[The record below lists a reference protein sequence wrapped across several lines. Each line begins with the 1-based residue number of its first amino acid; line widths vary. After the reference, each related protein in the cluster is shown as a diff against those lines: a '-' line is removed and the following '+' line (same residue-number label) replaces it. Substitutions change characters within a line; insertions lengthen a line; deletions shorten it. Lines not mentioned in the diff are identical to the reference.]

1 MILVLSLDKYEQGTD
16 PVIDWL
22 IYKKANFVKLTI
34 QDLIS
39 TNNDFK
45 IDVNFG
51 RIYVKGIDLT
61 DEIKVIWYR
70 RFEDDLMVRFP
81 NGKHSEQVLFELKN
95 EVEVVTDY
103 LKRILTDKIWMP
115 HEDGIKLDKP
125 EISFL
130 AEKFNLKTPKS
141 IITNNKFDVINFQNE
156 INSDLIIKPIRHSGY
171 FIDANHTYCIYT
183 QKINQKMVNELPENF
198 VLTLFQECV
207 DSELEI
213 RVFYLDG
220 EFYSSA
226 IIITDKDSDVVDVK
240 LNFNTDSINWIPYQ
254 LPKEFEVQLDSFMK
268 SINLNTGS
276 LDILKTKNNEY
287 IMLEINPVGQYNA
300 PAYRNNFYLEEKI
313 ADWLINK
320 DLKQ

>member
-51 RIYVKGIDLT
+51 RIYVKGIDVT

-70 RFEDDLMVRFP
+70 RFEDDLMVRFL

-103 LKRILTDKIWMP
+103 LKKILTDKIWMP

-130 AEKFNLKTPKS
+130 AEKFSLKTPKS
-141 IITNNKFDVINFQNE
+141 IITNNKFDVLNFQNE

-171 FIDANHTYCIYT
+171 FIDGNHTYSIYT
-183 QKINQKMVNELPENF
+183 QKFNQKMVNELPENF

-207 DSELEI
+207 DSEFEI

-220 EFYSSA
+220 GFYSSA

-276 LDILKTKNNEY
+276 MDILKTKNNEY

-313 ADWLINK
+313 ANWLINE
-320 DLKQ
+320 DLK

>member
-1 MILVLSLDKYEQGTD
+1 MILVLSIDKYEQGTD

-22 IYKKANFVKLTI
+22 IYKKANFVKITI

-39 TNNDFK
+39 TRTDVK
-45 IDVNFG
+45 IDINNG
-51 RIYVKGIDLT
+51 RIYIKGIDIT

-70 RFEDDLMVRFP
+70 RFEEDLMIKLP

-95 EVEVVTDY
+95 EVEVVVAY
-103 LKRILTDKIWMP
+103 LKRILTEKTWMP

-130 AEKFNLKTPKS
+130 AEQFNLKTPKS
-141 IITNNKFDVINFQNE
+141 IITNNKMDVIHFQSE

-171 FIDANHTYCIYT
+171 FIDGDYTYSIYT
-183 QKINQKMVNELPENF
+183 QKIDKKKLSELPEKF
-198 VLTLFQECV
+198 VLTLVQECI
-207 DSELEI
+207 DSEFEI

-220 EFYSSA
+220 KFYSSA
-226 IIITDKDSDVVDVK
+226 IIIPEKKEDIVDIK
-240 LNFNTDSINWIPYQ
+240 LNFNTNSINWIPYQ
-254 LPKEFEVQLDSFMK
+254 LPKEFEIQLDSFMR

-276 LDILKTKNNEY
+276 LDILKTKDNEY
-287 IMLEINPVGQYNA
+287 TMLEINPVGQYSA

-313 ADWLINK
+313 ADWLITK
-320 DLKQ
+320 DLN